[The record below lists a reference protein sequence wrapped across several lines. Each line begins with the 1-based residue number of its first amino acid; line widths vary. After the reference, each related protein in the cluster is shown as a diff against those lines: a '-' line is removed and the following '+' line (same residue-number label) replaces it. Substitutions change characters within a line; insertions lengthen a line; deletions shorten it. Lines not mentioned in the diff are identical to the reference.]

1 MKIELNKKETNL
13 LNEILKDELQ
23 KVSKP
28 FVWVDT
34 FNRTVPKKTIKCI
47 GTPKQKYLT
56 SIIKK
61 VKKG

>member
-34 FNRTVPKKTIKCI
+34 FNKI
-47 GTPKQKYLT
+47 GRAH
-56 SIIKK
+56 
-61 VKKG
+61 V